1 MIYANGS
8 IIAEVAGNQTAV
20 PEYWLLDHL
29 GSLAMTTDN
38 SGNVTG
44 ATC

>member
-8 IIAEVAGNQTAV
+8 MIAEVAGNQTAT
-20 PEYWLLDHL
+20 PEYRLLDHL